1 MNIYEYILYHLYLI
15 LFLSYVKTQLFYS
28 FILCLCNDE
37 QFGEEAYSFFF
48 VFFFAHVTIMV

>member
-37 QFGEEAYSFFF
+37 QFGEEAYSFL
-48 VFFFAHVTIMV
+48 FFFAHVTIMV